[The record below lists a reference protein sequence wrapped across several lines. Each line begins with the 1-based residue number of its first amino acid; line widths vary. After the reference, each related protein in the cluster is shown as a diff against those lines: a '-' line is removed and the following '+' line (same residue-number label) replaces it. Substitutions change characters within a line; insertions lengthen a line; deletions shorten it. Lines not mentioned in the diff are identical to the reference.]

1 VPRLRARSINR
12 RFGIAPERLGEVLA
26 DARLILAGSA
36 AARALAWDFP
46 SPSPS
51 SDEWPLEAYV
61 AEGQLAAVFEQYQL
75 ERDEPGELLLRSVT
89 EPWPFPPHTR
99 VVPPSN
105 ARVIG
110 VVEGG
115 LGAQRAPVLGLFFD
129 ATARVLDVQAG
140 QDPVGDDAGSKA
152 SRRVG
157 KDPANR
163 RGVEYVSAAN
173 TRATSGRRAGIPR
186 EVPRVCR
193 SQRMRGLACPPRQV
207 DAAWLVAARLPQAAS
222 HPAC

>member
-1 VPRLRARSINR
+1 MPRLRARSINR

-61 AEGQLAAVFEQYQL
+61 AEGQPAVFEQYQL

-157 KDPANR
+157 KDPAIDEELNTSARPTLEQLPADAQESRGKRLASAVVSACEASHAR
-163 RGVEYVSAAN
+163 RG
-173 TRATSGRRAGIPR
+173 R
-186 EVPRVCR
+186 
-193 SQRMRGLACPPRQV
+193 
-207 DAAWLVAARLPQAAS
+207 
-222 HPAC
+222 